1 MRSIH
6 LGPILAAVLILGL
19 ALLIAGVLGL
29 GMALERGVV
38 EPPEVD
44 WRLSIVHIAAHR
56 TSSPECP
63 PYSCIEKSV
72 GPSQAYYVVWCISQL
87 VSDGPP
93 YRRYRS
99 IARRLLVV
107 SLKS

>member
-1 MRSIH
+1 MRSVH
-6 LGPILAAVLILGL
+6 LGPILATVLILGL
-19 ALLIAGVLGL
+19 ALLIADVVGL
-29 GMALERGVV
+29 GMAIERGDV

-72 GPSQAYYVVWCISQL
+72 EPPKAYYVVWRINQL

-99 IARRLLVV
+99 MARRLLVV
-107 SLKS
+107 PLKD